1 VPELER
7 TLWRLESYLSDSG
20 EPVPVPEAVVATA
33 RFEAGRVFGS
43 GGCNRYGGSYRL
55 SGDRIVV
62 EQVVATLMAC
72 PGPAGE
78 VEQGFLPQLHRAS
91 SYAVDDSR
99 LDLFDAEGRVVLAFV
114 AAPEPGLTGPVWVVT
129 GLNNGASAVTGLVP
143 GPEVT
148 LEFAGA
154 GTVSGFAGC
163 NRFSGPFVAVG
174 DAVRFGPLA
183 TTRRACEP
191 QVMEQERQLLAAI
204 ARVTRYVIEGNR
216 LDLRDDDGS
225 MQVSLRARE

>member
-7 TLWRLESYLSDSG
+7 TLWRLESYPSDSG
-20 EPVPVPEAVVATA
+20 EPVPVPQAVVATA
-33 RFEAGRVFGS
+33 RFEAGRVAGS

-72 PGPAGE
+72 PGPPGE
-78 VEQGFLPQLHRAS
+78 VEHGFLPQLHRVAS
-91 SYAVDDSR
+91 YVVDGSR
-99 LDLFDAEGRVVLAFV
+99 LDLFDTDGRVVLTFV
-114 AAPEPGLTGPVWVVT
+114 AVQEPGLTGPVWVVT
-129 GLNNGASAVTGLVP
+129 GLTNGAGGVTSLLP

-154 GTVSGFAGC
+154 GTVSGSAGC
-163 NRFSGPFVAVG
+163 NRFSGPFVADG
-174 DAVRFGPLA
+174 DAVRLGPLA

-191 QVMEQERQLLAAI
+191 QVMEQERQLLAAVTQ
-204 ARVTRYVIEGNR
+204 VTRYVIDGDR
-216 LDLRDDDGS
+216 LDLRDDDGAL
-225 MQVSLRARE
+225 QLSLRARP